1 MALAQVEVLIV
12 VRAVVLEVAAV
23 AFKIR
28 PPLIQV
34 QQIIRQALIAPAHKI
49 VIVLLIVAAAIVAV
63 LHLKVL
69 QIITIKTVEALI
81 VKVEVVHQT
90 QN

>member
-1 MALAQVEVLIV
+1 MAVAPVEVLIV
-12 VRAVVLEVAAV
+12 VRAVVLAV

-49 VIVLLIVAAAIVAV
+49 VIVLLIVPAAIVAV

>member
-1 MALAQVEVLIV
+1 MAVAPVEVLIV
-12 VRAVVLEVAAV
+12 VRAVVLAV

-49 VIVLLIVAAAIVAV
+49 VIVLLMVPAAIVAV

-69 QIITIKTVEALI
+69 QIITIKTVGALI